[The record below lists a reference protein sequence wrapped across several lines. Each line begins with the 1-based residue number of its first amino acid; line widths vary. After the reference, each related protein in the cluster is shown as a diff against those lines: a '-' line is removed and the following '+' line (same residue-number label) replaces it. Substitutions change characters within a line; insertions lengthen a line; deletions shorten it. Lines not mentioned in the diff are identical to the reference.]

1 MIPGG
6 HIVVAVPFAFPVH
19 GFPMDFHRWTK
30 EGLKLDRMNAGFEI
44 METKYLGSI
53 FTSLA
58 LNNNLFMKYSIIK
71 GKSTLMI
78 IMLLYFAFP
87 LRIIFQLIINLLAI
101 LINPIDKSDTF
112 PLGVSILGKKEK

>member
-1 MIPGG
+1 LIPGG

-101 LINPIDKSDTF
+101 LLNPIDKSDTF

>member
-1 MIPGG
+1 LIPGG

>member
-1 MIPGG
+1 
-6 HIVVAVPFAFPVH
+6 
-19 GFPMDFHRWTK
+19 MDFHRWTK

-101 LINPIDKSDTF
+101 LLNPIDKSDTF